1 MVITTPNGYM
11 RQLVTE
17 IHPNKGF
24 ATVLMPYDLI
34 RIVDIEGQQVSDL
47 VAFNA
52 GDMAERLSGPQ
63 TTKLNARLNLI
74 PRNILYSDRCNP
86 MLKLTH
92 MTNPGVQC
100 NFIYSPCG
108 PSDNAIRFPHAHT
121 GPTCLEN
128 LEGALSPWHVG
139 RKELLEPFSIGLNL
153 KITSDGTIETIATV
167 SRAGDYIEMEA
178 NMFLVVGI
186 SACPQDRNQCNGGIP
201 TPVRFEHY
209 RKM

>member
-1 MVITTPNGYM
+1 MK
-11 RQLVTE
+11 QLVTE

-24 ATVLMPYDLI
+24 AAVLMPYDII

-52 GDMAERLSGPQ
+52 GDAAERLSGPQ

-74 PRNILYSDRCNP
+74 PQNILYSDRCNP
-86 MLKLTH
+86 MLKITY
-92 MTNPGVQC
+92 MPNPGIHC

-108 PSDNAIRFPHAHT
+108 PDDNAIRFPHSHA

-128 LEGALSPWHVG
+128 LEDALSPWRIHK
-139 RKELLEPFSIGLNL
+139 KELLEQFSIGLNL
-153 KITSDGTIETIATV
+153 EITGDGTIETVAPI
-167 SRAGDYIEMEA
+167 SKAGDYIEMEA
-178 NMFLVVGI
+178 MISLVVGI
-186 SACPQDRNQCNGGIP
+186 SACPQDRNQCNGGRP

-209 RKM
+209 RRM

>member
-74 PRNILYSDRCNP
+74 PPNILYSDKCNP
-86 MLKLTH
+86 LLKITY
-92 MTNPGVQC
+92 MSNPQVHC
-100 NFIYSPCG
+100 NFVYSPCG
-108 PSDNAIRFPHAHT
+108 PRDNELRFPDSHA
-121 GPTCLEN
+121 GRTCLEN
-128 LEGALSPWHVG
+128 LEEALAPWNIRSEEH
-139 RKELLEPFSIGLNL
+139 
-153 KITSDGTIETIATV
+153 TS
-167 SRAGDYIEMEA
+167 
-178 NMFLVVGI
+178 
-186 SACPQDRNQCNGGIP
+186 
-201 TPVRFEHY
+201 
-209 RKM
+209 